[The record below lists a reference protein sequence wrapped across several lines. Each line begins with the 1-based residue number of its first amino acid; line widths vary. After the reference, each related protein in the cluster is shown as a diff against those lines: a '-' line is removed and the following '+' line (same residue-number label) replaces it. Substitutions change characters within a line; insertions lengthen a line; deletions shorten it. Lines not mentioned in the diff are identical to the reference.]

1 MFCPNCG
8 KKVNDSD
15 NFCKFC
21 GHDLREQEEIQ
32 AAEEHEDYKMPKISV
47 YQDTDI
53 ITGVEAA
60 KETAAKTEAETED
73 DYDNNSNDDEI
84 VVYEIKKHYM
94 ALFWPI
100 VFSPVFVAY
109 FWIFYVNIP
118 TVWGFIIAL
127 LVLAPIVYPILR
139 YLSDKAVITTS
150 NLHIRQGVFNI
161 EEITVPLKKIH
172 LVRLRRSYLGRL
184 ADYGHLIIEK
194 ENSDKEI
201 VYRYVQNPDDVQF
214 ILGNSRA
221 YIAEYLK
228 Q

>member
-8 KKVNDSD
+8 KKVNDFD

-21 GHDLREQEEIQ
+21 GHDLRDDTEISDEQNY
-32 AAEEHEDYKMPKISV
+32 EDNYKSSKISV
-47 YQDTDI
+47 YQDTDV
-53 ITGVEAA
+53 ITNVENT
-60 KETAAKTEAETED
+60 KDTEESVQD
-73 DYDNNSNDDEI
+73 DENEI
-84 VVYEIKKHYM
+84 VVYEIKKHCM

-118 TVWGFIIAL
+118 TFWGFIIAL
-127 LVLAPIVYPILR
+127 LVLMPIIYPILR
-139 YLSDKAVITTS
+139 YYSDRAVITTS
-150 NLHIRQGVFNI
+150 SLHIRQGAFDV
-161 EEITVPLKKIH
+161 EEITVPLNKIH

-201 VYRYVQNPDDVQF
+201 SYRYIQNPDDVQF
-214 ILGNSRA
+214 ILANSKA
-221 YIAEYLK
+221 YITEYLK
-228 Q
+228 

>member
-8 KKVNDSD
+8 KKVNEID

-21 GHDLREQEEIQ
+21 GHDLRETEDLQNSDTDNHKSEYNKPETSLYEECQ
-32 AAEEHEDYKMPKISV
+32 TSEVLTAAE
-47 YQDTDI
+47 DTIQTEQTD
-53 ITGVEAA
+53 EADSD
-60 KETAAKTEAETED
+60 EE
-73 DYDNNSNDDEI
+73 EI

-94 ALFWPI
+94 SLFWPV

-109 FWIFYVNIP
+109 FWIFYVEIP
-118 TVWGFIIAL
+118 TFWGFLIAL
-127 LVLAPIVYPILR
+127 LVLAPIIYPILR
-139 YLSDKAVITTS
+139 YLSDRAVITTS
-150 NLHIRQGVFNI
+150 NLHIRQGVLNI

-201 VYRYVQNPDDVQF
+201 VYRYIQNPEDVQF
-214 ILGNSRA
+214 ILGNSKA

>member
-8 KKVNDSD
+8 KKVNDYD

-21 GHDLREQEEIQ
+21 GHDLREQEDNFSYNNEVSYEKNEDIQ
-32 AAEEHEDYKMPKISV
+32 EHKTSKISV
-47 YQDTDI
+47 YEDSDI
-53 ITGVEAA
+53 ITNVE
-60 KETAAKTEAETED
+60 KSQEIDEKSPDEE
-73 DYDNNSNDDEI
+73 NEI

-100 VFSPVFVAY
+100 VFSPVFIAY

-118 TVWGFIIAL
+118 TFWGFIIAL
-127 LVLAPIVYPILR
+127 LVLTPIIYPILR
-139 YLSDKAVITTS
+139 YFSDRAVITTS
-150 NLHIRQGVFNI
+150 NLHIRQGAFDV
-161 EEITVPLKKIH
+161 EEITVPLNKIH

-201 VYRYVQNPDDVQF
+201 TYRYIQDPDDVQF
-214 ILGNSRA
+214 ILGNSKA